1 MSLRERAEPPPFGLL
16 ALALGLA
23 GAFFAVVYPWAIDL
37 VVERFGTRATAGTLL
52 AFAVFTLIP
61 RGQGGVRGRIA
72 AVGFVAIL
80 AAATL
85 LDDGR
90 FLRLLPAW
98 VYLGMTVFCID
109 NARSEESIIEQGIRW
124 VIPEAPLFIR
134 DYCRVLTG
142 LWGGFF
148 FLTAAIIATLAF
160 AATAEGWRV
169 FTSRDVWLAMAA
181 VMAVEFFVRKT
192 WFRYYFRNGP
202 FERFWA
208 RLFPAEATA
217 RGRRSLEY
225 ISEYHERIEREASR
239 GADRVH

>member
-1 MSLRERAEPPPFGLL
+1 VSSAARTEPSPIGVL
-16 ALALGLA
+16 ALLLGLA
-23 GAFFAVVYPWAIDL
+23 GLSFAVVYPWAIDL
-37 VVERFGTRATAGTLL
+37 VLERFGTRATAGTLL
-52 AFAVFTLIP
+52 AVAVLTLIP
-61 RGQGGVRGRIA
+61 RGQGGGRGRIA

-85 LDDGR
+85 LDDRR

-98 VYLGMTVFCID
+98 VYLGMTVFCVD
-109 NARSEESIIEQGIRW
+109 NARSEESIIEQGVRW
-124 VIPEAPLFIR
+124 IIPEAPLFIR
-134 DYCRVLTG
+134 SYCRVLTG

-148 FLTAAIIATLAF
+148 LLAAAIIAVLAF
-160 AATAEGWRV
+160 AATPERWRA
-169 FTSRDVWLAMAA
+169 FTSRDVWLAMGA

-225 ISEYHERIEREASR
+225 IRDYHERIEREASGGPDR
-239 GADRVH
+239 GR